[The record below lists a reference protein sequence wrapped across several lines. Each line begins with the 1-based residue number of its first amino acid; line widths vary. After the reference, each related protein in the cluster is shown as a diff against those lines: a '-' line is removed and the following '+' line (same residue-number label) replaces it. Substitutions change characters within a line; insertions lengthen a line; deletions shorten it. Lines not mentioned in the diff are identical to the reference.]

1 MKSSLKLLGA
11 AALMAVCSS
20 TASAPLII
28 SEVVDGTLAGGTPKW
43 VEISNTSGSPIDMS
57 LYNLVHYNNGSMS
70 ASGTLS
76 LTPAGML
83 PAGASWTVVFGGAA
97 GSTNFLN
104 VYGFAENQNSTFGGH
119 NGDDAIRLELVAGGV
134 VDAWGVVGCD
144 PIMASGAGC
153 GLPPTLNACGMA
165 PNTPWDYEDSYAFR
179 CGVTANGGVFDPT
192 DWVIPGSEAL
202 EDCVNGDPGR
212 IALMLSLTTPGVKQ
226 GCQPVPVVY
235 CTAKVN
241 SLGCT
246 PTIGFT
252 GSSSATSGSGFLITA
267 SNVINNKPGLVLY
280 SNTGQAAVPF
290 QGGFR
295 CMNAPVRRSV
305 PINSLGNP
313 PPNDCSGLYSIDFN
327 AFAVGALGGTPQA
340 YLTVAGSVIN
350 SQVWGRD
357 NGFAF
362 PNNSTL
368 SDALEFIVGP

>member
-20 TASAPLII
+20 TASAQLII
-28 SEVVDGTLAGGTPKW
+28 SEIVDGTLSGGQPKW
-43 VEISNTSGSPIDMS
+43 VEITNTSGSPVDMS
-57 LYNLVHYNNGSMS
+57 LYKLVHYNNGGL
-70 ASGTLS
+70 AGGGNIA

-83 PAGASWTVVFGGAA
+83 PGGASWVVSYGTVPNTQFV
-97 GSTNFLN
+97 T
-104 VYGFAENQNSTFGGH
+104 VYGFAPNQEVSYGGH
-119 NGDDAIRLELVAGGV
+119 NGDDAIALELAAGGI
-134 VDAWGVVGCD
+134 VDVYGVIGCD
-144 PIMASGAGC
+144 PIMTASSC
-153 GLPPTLNACGMA
+153 SVPTLVLNACGMA
-165 PNTPWDYEDSYAFR
+165 PNTPWDYEDSYVYR
-179 CGVTANGGVFDPT
+179 CGNTANNGVFDPT
-192 DWVIPGSEAL
+192 DWVIPGSDAL
-202 EDCVNGDPGR
+202 EDCINLDAGR
-212 IALMLSLTTPGVKQ
+212 IPLMLALTTPGVKQ

-267 SNVINNKPGLVLY
+267 GNVINNKPGLVLY